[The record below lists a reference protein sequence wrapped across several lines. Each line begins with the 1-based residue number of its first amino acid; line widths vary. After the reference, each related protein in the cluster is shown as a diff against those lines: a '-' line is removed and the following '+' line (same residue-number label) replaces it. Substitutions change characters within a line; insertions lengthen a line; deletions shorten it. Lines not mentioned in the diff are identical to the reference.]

1 MILKNYKSKKYFL
14 FLFIVSL
21 VIIYCNNSFAK
32 ENKPSNEYP
41 ILKEKITYNTNRDST
56 LGPLTLNEAIDYAI
70 KNYPS
75 IRSAQSKVSAAKA
88 GIGLA
93 KTAYLPKGDAIYQ
106 TNRATRNNITGLL
119 FPQNVVPNISGPVI
133 ANPNFGSA
141 WGTATGG
148 LVSWELL
155 DFGLKRS
162 KVNLAKTD
170 VEKAESEA
178 ELTKLELQAKVAD
191 TFFRLL
197 AAQEALKA
205 VEANVERAKTFSDS
219 VNVLAKNGL
228 RPGADASRAL
238 AEVAVA
244 RTQLAQAKQLQEVTR
259 AYLAQLLGVA
269 GKTILIKEDR
279 FLNLPSDTNLPIPEE
294 ESHPIL
300 KSQKSNIDL
309 VESRKKVLFH
319 SYFPK
324 LNAEGALFGRGSGV
338 DHTGDLRGGANG
350 LFPTRLNFAGG
361 ITANLPL
368 FEWVSI
374 RAKQKIEKFNKEVE
388 TAKYNELVQEI
399 IGKFSQAKI
408 IFESAGEI
416 AKEAKTQLEA
426 AKISETQTTAR
437 FKAGLG
443 TVIEVAD
450 SERLLTKSE
459 IEDSIARLGIWQA
472 LLNVSIAQGDIK
484 PFLALSQS
492 NDKENK

>member
-1 MILKNYKSKKYFL
+1 MSLKKSL
-14 FLFIVSL
+14 L
-21 VIIYCNNSFAK
+21 VINIVILALLAIYCNQTFAK
-32 ENKPSNEYP
+32 ENKASNNSP
-41 ILKEKITYNTNRDST
+41 ILKEKITYTANQDST
-56 LGPLTLNEAIDYAI
+56 LGPLTLQETIDYAI

-75 IRSAQSKVSAAKA
+75 IRAAQNKIQASKA
-88 GIGLA
+88 GVGLA

-178 ELTKLELQAKVAD
+178 ELTELELASKVAD
-191 TFFRLL
+191 TFFKLL

-219 VNVLAKNGL
+219 VNVLAKSGL

-244 RTQLAQAKQLQEVTR
+244 RTHLAQAKQLQEVTR
-259 AYLAQLLGVA
+259 VYLAQFLGVA

-279 FLNLPSDTNLPIPEE
+279 FLNPSLETNLPMPEV

-300 KSQKSNIDL
+300 KLQKSNIDL

-324 LNAEGALFGRGSGV
+324 LDLQGALFGRGSGV

-350 LFPTRLNFAGG
+350 LFPTRLNIAGG
-361 ITANLPL
+361 VTANLPL

-374 RAKQKIEKFNKEVE
+374 RAKQKIEKFNKETEV
-388 TAKYNELVQEI
+388 AKYEEQVQEI
-399 IGKFSQAKI
+399 LGKFSQAKV

-416 AKEAKTQLEA
+416 AKEAQTQLKA
-426 AKISETQTTAR
+426 AQVSETQAQAR

-459 IEDSIARLGIWQA
+459 IDNALARLGVWQA
-472 LLNVSIAQGDIK
+472 LLNLSVAQGDIK

-492 NDKENK
+492 NNGESK

>member
-279 FLNLPSDTNLPIPEE
+279 FLNLPSDTNLPIPEV

-374 RAKQKIEKFNKEVE
+374 RSKQKIEKFNKEVE

-399 IGKFSQAKI
+399 IGKFSQAKV
-408 IFESAGEI
+408 IFESACEI

-450 SERLLTKSE
+450 TQRLLTKSE
-459 IEDSIARLGIWQA
+459 IEDSIARLSIWQA

>member
-1 MILKNYKSKKYFL
+1 MSLKKSL
-14 FLFIVSL
+14 L
-21 VIIYCNNSFAK
+21 VINIVILTLLSIYCNQTLAK
-32 ENKPSNEYP
+32 ETKDKTSNEHLV
-41 ILKEKITYNTNRDST
+41 LKEKVTFSVDKDSI
-56 LGPLTLNEAIDYAI
+56 LGPLTLNETIDYAI

-75 IRSAQSKVSAAKA
+75 IHAAQSKVSAAKA

-119 FPQNVVPNISGPVI
+119 FPQSVIPNISGPAI

-178 ELTKLELQAKVAD
+178 ELTELELASKVAD

-279 FLNLPSDTNLPIPEE
+279 FLNLPSDTDLPIPEV

-368 FEWVSI
+368 FEWTSI
-374 RAKQKIEKFNKEVE
+374 RAKQKIEKFNEEVE

-399 IGKFSQAKI
+399 IGKFSQAKV

-426 AKISETQTTAR
+426 AKISEVQTTAR

-450 SERLLTKSE
+450 TQRLLTKSE
-459 IEDSIARLGIWQA
+459 IEDSIARLSIWQA
-472 LLNVSIAQGDIK
+472 LLNISIAQGDIK

-492 NDKENK
+492 NGKENK

>member
-1 MILKNYKSKKYFL
+1 M
-14 FLFIVSL
+14 
-21 VIIYCNNSFAK
+21 SFAK
-32 ENKPSNEYP
+32 EAKNKSSNNYP
-41 ILKEKITYNTNRDST
+41 ILKEKVTFSVDKDSI
-56 LGPLTLNEAIDYAI
+56 LGPLTLNETIDYAL

-75 IRSAQSKVSAAKA
+75 IRAAQSKVSAAKA

-119 FPQNVVPNISGPVI
+119 FPQNVIPNISGPVI

-178 ELTKLELQAKVAD
+178 ELTELELASKVAD
-191 TFFRLL
+191 TFFKLL

-205 VEANVERAKTFSDS
+205 VEANVEQAKTFSDS
-219 VNVLAKNGL
+219 VNILAKNGL

-279 FLNLPSDTNLPIPEE
+279 FLNLPSDTDLPIPEV

>member
-1 MILKNYKSKKYFL
+1 MSLKKSL
-14 FLFIVSL
+14 L
-21 VIIYCNNSFAK
+21 VINIVILTLLAIYSNQALAK
-32 ENKPSNEYP
+32 ETKDKTSNNYP

-56 LGPLTLNEAIDYAI
+56 LGPLTLNETIDYAI
-70 KNYPS
+70 KIYPS
-75 IRSAQSKVSAAKA
+75 INAAQSMVSAAKA
-88 GIGLA
+88 GISLA

-119 FPQNVVPNISGPVI
+119 FPQNVIPNISGPVI

-178 ELTKLELQAKVAD
+178 ELTELELASKVAD

-219 VNVLAKNGL
+219 VNILAKNGL

-279 FLNLPSDTNLPIPEE
+279 FLNLPSDTDLPIPEV

-324 LNAEGALFGRGSGV
+324 LNVEGTLFGRGSGV
-338 DHTGDLRGGANG
+338 DHTGDLRGGGSG

-368 FEWVSI
+368 FEWASI
-374 RAKQKIEKFNKEVE
+374 RAKQKIEKFNEEVE

-399 IGKFSQAKI
+399 IGKFSQAKV
-408 IFESAGEI
+408 IFESAQEI

-426 AKISETQTTAR
+426 AKISEMQITAR

-472 LLNVSIAQGDIK
+472 LLNISIAQGDIQ
-484 PFLALSQS
+484 PFLALSLS
-492 NDKENK
+492 NNKENK